1 MKGLLALC
9 IPFPFNPLAPMPPVT
24 AHAKTH
30 PHFPVPPVTARKKDI
45 GTIAF
50 PTLPED
56 CLVLLLFYYS

>member
-1 MKGLLALC
+1 
-9 IPFPFNPLAPMPPVT
+9 MPPVT

-56 CLVLLLFYYS
+56 CLVLLLFYYSWGQINQSESTYWAYF